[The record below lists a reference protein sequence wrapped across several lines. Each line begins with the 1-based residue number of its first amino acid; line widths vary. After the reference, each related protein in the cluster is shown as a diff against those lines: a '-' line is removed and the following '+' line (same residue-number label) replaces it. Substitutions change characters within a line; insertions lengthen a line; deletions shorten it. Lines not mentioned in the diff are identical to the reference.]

1 MAPDC
6 GGPTGSAETDQRKMK
21 HATSIALHGYWQ
33 SCHNAGGVWAGGMR
47 AAELA
52 PILPSLFLIDLT
64 AQTGACFR
72 YCGAAITA
80 RYGRDLTNESFLTL
94 WNVDDREILQ
104 RELRKMAVHST
115 GLVAGVTGE
124 TVGGGFSAF
133 EMLILPLAAASGMGG
148 AIGSMARV
156 GGHDEANR
164 IRARLVSQSLR
175 STRFLSAAQ
184 RPEFAITPAAEPG
197 LRRPLSSIPRR
208 HRHLTVVSGG
218 R

>member
-1 MAPDC
+1 
-6 GGPTGSAETDQRKMK
+6 MK
-21 HATSIALHGYWQ
+21 HATSIALHSYWQ
-33 SCHNAGGVWAGGMR
+33 SCHDAGGVPAGGIR

-64 AQTGACFR
+64 AHTGTCFR
-72 YCGAAITA
+72 YCGAAIA
-80 RYGRDLTNESFLTL
+80 LRYGRDLTDESFLAL
-94 WNVDDREILQ
+94 WKLGDRDRLE
-104 RELRKMAVHST
+104 RELRAMAVHST

-133 EMLILPLAAASGMGG
+133 EMLLLPLAVDSGMGG
-148 AIGSMARV
+148 AIGSMARI

-175 STRFLSAAQ
+175 STRFLSAAHH
-184 RPEFAITPAAEPG
+184 PVVPVAHAVEPCPP
-197 LRRPLSSIPRR
+197 RPLSSVPRR